1 MDAQKALSMLGLTE
15 TATTAEIAVAAKAKM
30 AQLQEKQEAAPTE
43 ALKAKFDQLLM
54 QVNEAQALLQSAAS
68 ATASVKKPS
77 SPLSQTKLAD
87 LPNMA
92 GATAPVELQVGQI
105 LAGRYQIKA
114 QIGAG
119 GMGVVYSAFDQSMGR
134 DIALKVLLPEL
145 LKNDTARERFLNEA
159 RISQQLSHPNIVNV
173 FDVQNDGE
181 LYFLTMELLEG
192 QDLRQVME
200 NRTLARQPFT
210 VEEAQDIANAI
221 GTALTYAH
229 KYTIHRDLKP
239 ENVWLTDD
247 GVYKLMDFGI
257 AQVQSTSQRTKT
269 GAAMGTAYYM
279 APEQLKGQKD
289 IDGRADQYAL
299 AVMLYELLSG
309 EVPAGMIEPLNQH
322 RKDAPKSMVAAIHQ
336 GLASKAENRF
346 IDVEHFVAALTKKG
360 GTSLPAMPWKPIGLA
375 AGVLIALLGIGGVL
389 SFGSVDWASMLPKSK
404 EELASQKA
412 NVAKAQG
419 EIKVYKQRLES
430 GRRQLDSDV
439 RDAQRNSD
447 TNLAALQQRQQITES
462 SIFSSNLIT
471 ELEGD
476 LSMAETLLRENSF
489 ESAQVVMDKVS
500 DGYKNLLKEFGAAEF
515 LLIEKFRATEAKNQ
529 WLEFKGNEKSEE
541 PKESKVAIE
550 FEINAIK
557 KMDVGD
563 FLSSLNLWK
572 QAADAWLSARL
583 AADSL
588 LAQRSSAL
596 IAETEW
602 LKRKDNYGL
611 KDSEY
616 AEQAKINKSNAH
628 EQEMAG
634 EFELAANLWLK
645 ARELWTQ
652 ASESVKDELV
662 KIDRQRKVNVGKKRD
677 DDEWSRVVKTNTSK
691 ATRSY
696 LGSSFTGH
704 LDEARKLLGIQL
716 GVEQEL
722 ALRLISLIIPK
733 ETVLLKS
740 SISKTDYTTYGF
752 YDIDIRV
759 VLNGTGGL
767 DCSFTT
773 YRLET
778 RETAVIFSYRKGYDQ
793 DNYWKYYLDVYR
805 EEWSIPWGGVFKVNQ
820 SNDFLKNDNEKKW
833 LVLTGLRNK
842 FIAEYNSSRDP
853 DDFYSGGMQKYWKF
867 LEVLKTIEATKKLR
881 MSRDQPAQIALR
893 KGAEGN
899 VKKLI
904 SICSGEDL

>member
-54 QVNEAQALLQSAAS
+54 QVTEAQALLQSAAP
-68 ATASVKKPS
+68 ATASVKKPN

-92 GATAPVELQVGQI
+92 GDTAPIQLQAGQI

-239 ENVWLTDD
+239 ENVWLTDY

-360 GTSLPAMPWKPIGLA
+360 GTYLQAMPWKPIGLA

-389 SFGSVDWASMLPKSK
+389 SSGAIDFKNLLPASK
-404 EELASQKA
+404 EAIAAQKGA
-412 NVAKAQG
+412 IAKVQG
-419 EIKVYKQRLES
+419 EIKVYKQRLEN
-430 GRRQLDSDV
+430 GRRTLDSDV
-439 RDAQRNSD
+439 RDAQRNNNK
-447 TNLAALQQRQQITES
+447 NLAALQHWQQLTENG
-462 SIFSSNLIT
+462 IFTGSQIT
-471 ELEGD
+471 ELEGE
-476 LSMAETLLRENSF
+476 LSMAETLLRENAF
-489 ESAQVVMDKVS
+489 EPAQTGMNKVR
-500 DGYKNLLKEFGAAEF
+500 DGYEKLWANFTAAEGMYAAEADTTNAQTAWQKLVAEYGLQNPPPIAF
-515 LLIEKFRATEAKNQ
+515 AKTAESEARQAQLAGEFSIANNHWKEAK
-529 WLEFKGNEKSEE
+529 SH
-541 PKESKVAIE
+541 
-550 FEINAIK
+550 
-557 KMDVGD
+557 
-563 FLSSLNLWK
+563 
-572 QAADAWLSARL
+572 WLSAPSAVASEVARIDGDRKAKQKAE
-583 AADSL
+583 AA
-588 LAQRSSAL
+588 
-596 IAETEW
+596 
-602 LKRKDNYGL
+602 
-611 KDSEY
+611 
-616 AEQAKINKSNAH
+616 
-628 EQEMAG
+628 
-634 EFELAANLWLK
+634 LK
-645 ARELWTQ
+645 AKQKADAEGALKAKQKADAEAALKAKQKADDEAARQQLASGKQ
-652 ASESVKDELV
+652 AVGNLV
-662 KIDRQRKVNVGKKRD
+662 SIPAGSFRMGDLTGNGD
-677 DDEWSRVVKTNTSK
+677 DDEKPVHSVTIPAFQMQEHEVTFAQWDTCVAAGGCSHKPDDEGWGRGNRPVINVSYNHIMQQFIPWLNKATGQRFRLPSEAEWEYAARAGSTTDFTWGNSVGSNRANCNRCGSQWDNSKTAPVKSFAPNAYGLYDMHGNVWEWVQDCWNKSYSGAPSNGIAWKGGDCSLRVVRGGNWYVYQTYL
-691 ATRSY
+691 RSADRLKFPASSPPGNG
-696 LGSSFTGH
+696 LGF
-704 LDEARKLLGIQL
+704 
-716 GVEQEL
+716 
-722 ALRLISLIIPK
+722 RL
-733 ETVLLKS
+733 VH
-740 SISKTDYTTYGF
+740 
-752 YDIDIRV
+752 
-759 VLNGTGGL
+759 
-767 DCSFTT
+767 
-773 YRLET
+773 
-778 RETAVIFSYRKGYDQ
+778 
-793 DNYWKYYLDVYR
+793 
-805 EEWSIPWGGVFKVNQ
+805 
-820 SNDFLKNDNEKKW
+820 
-833 LVLTGLRNK
+833 
-842 FIAEYNSSRDP
+842 
-853 DDFYSGGMQKYWKF
+853 
-867 LEVLKTIEATKKLR
+867 
-881 MSRDQPAQIALR
+881 
-893 KGAEGN
+893 
-899 VKKLI
+899 
-904 SICSGEDL
+904 DL